1 MQKGDLPAARGLLS
15 QSQKEFPTDPGFDN
29 LLGIIEAQEKNYR
42 AAEAAFRRAIVH
54 APKFTGAYLNLGRLY
69 QENASTDAEALT
81 KALQTYQKVLQYQ
94 PENREANYQ
103 AAVLLQLRGEY
114 RSSLVQLSRLP
125 EADQRSA
132 QSLSLYCANYAGLG
146 DHSRAGQAA
155 GSLIEQRDFSE
166 ADLQA
171 ILPALARA
179 QFDDLS
185 IRLLEGLI
193 GRGIGS
199 KEAKHSLGLLF
210 ERMDRLA
217 EARELL
223 EKSATEGNALTPLLI
238 DLARVAHKQRDYQG
252 ALGYLAHARDLEPQN
267 AGIHYFFGL
276 VCIDMNLGAEADA
289 ALARAVKLEP
299 DNPQYN
305 FAMGLVASY
314 RRNPEEAIPYLETF
328 LRLRPGDSRGKL
340 VIGMAYFRSKNYEAA
355 KPALKDPLSDRETAA
370 PAHFYLGTIARQ
382 ENRISEAVVELE
394 QALQIRPDYA
404 DALA

>member
-1 MQKGDLPAARGLLS
+1 
-15 QSQKEFPTDPGFDN
+15 
-29 LLGIIEAQEKNYR
+29 
-42 AAEAAFRRAIVH
+42 
-54 APKFTGAYLNLGRLY
+54 
-69 QENASTDAEALT
+69 
-81 KALQTYQKVLQYQ
+81 
-94 PENREANYQ
+94 
-103 AAVLLQLRGEY
+103 
-114 RSSLVQLSRLP
+114 

-155 GSLIEQRDFSE
+155 SSLIEQRDFSE

-199 KEAKHSLGLLF
+199 KEAKHSLGLLY

-223 EKSATEGNALTPLLI
+223 EKSATEVNALTGLLI

-355 KPALKDPLSDRETAA
+355 KSSLKDPLSDRETAA

-404 DALA
+404 DALAELGQCRLQQRDYPNAEKLLRRALEIDPEHYNANFTLLTLYRRTNDPRADEQTAKFEQLKKNREEKAQDFMRLIEVRPY